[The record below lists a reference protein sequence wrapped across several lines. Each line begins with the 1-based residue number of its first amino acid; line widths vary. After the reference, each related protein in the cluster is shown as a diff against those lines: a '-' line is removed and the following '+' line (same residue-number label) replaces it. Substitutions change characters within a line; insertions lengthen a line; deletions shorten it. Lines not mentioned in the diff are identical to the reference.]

1 MTVHSDSNVARPA
14 ALLLVGAPVLMALAR
29 VLLVPFDDQKWDQ
42 VLTQMA
48 AHQGRSDTGWILAL
62 AASGLLATTALMLA
76 RRLSLAGRTRAAA
89 FVGVSTALGWAGSAG
104 ICASAVVMSVQA
116 KAPDRAVQVQILKDL
131 NAGSTFYI
139 FLLCVLAAVG
149 YVVLAVGL
157 ARNGVASKGAAVLL
171 GFGGVSTLLTMPGP
185 AKPLL
190 VLTALLLTAGHLLV
204 MRSVVEEPSR
214 ELVSA

>member
-1 MTVHSDSNVARPA
+1 MTVQNDSNVARPA
-14 ALLLVGAPVLMALAR
+14 AVLLVGAPLLMALAR
-29 VLLVPFDDQKWDQ
+29 VLLVPFDDQKWNH
-42 VLTQMA
+42 VLDQMA

-62 AASGLLATTALMLA
+62 AASGLLSVTALILA

-89 FVGVSTALGWAGSAG
+89 FVAVSTALGWAGSAG
-104 ICASAVVMSVQA
+104 ICASAVVMGVQS

-139 FLLCVLAAVG
+139 FLLCVVAAIG

-157 ARNGVASKGAAVLL
+157 ARTGATSKGAAVLL
-171 GFGGVSTLLTMPGP
+171 GLGGVSTLLTMPGP
-185 AKPLL
+185 AKPVL
-190 VLTALLLTAGHLLV
+190 VLAALLLTAGHLLV

-214 ELVSA
+214 ELVNA